1 MRIVTSRRQV
11 LGWGCALA
19 LGAARGASAASRA
32 ERVLGFR
39 NLHTGESLRAVY
51 WAEGRAVAEGCARI
65 AQVLRDHRTGE
76 AHPIDLR
83 LLDLLWTLSSGL
95 EARAPFQ
102 VISGYRSPRSNA
114 ALAAAS
120 DGVARNSLH
129 MQGLAID
136 VRLEDAPLERLHRAA
151 VTLRG
156 GGVGLYR
163 RSDFVHLDVG
173 RVRTW

>member
-1 MRIVTSRRQV
+1 MRVVASRRRV
-11 LGWGCALA
+11 LGWGCLLA
-19 LGAARGASAASRA
+19 LGASRA
-32 ERVLGFR
+32 VAAPRIERALSFR
-39 NLHTGESLRAVY
+39 NLHTDESLRAVY
-51 WAEGRAVAEGCARI
+51 WAEGRVVAEGCARI

-76 AHPIDLR
+76 AHPIDCR
-83 LLDLLWTLSSGL
+83 LLDLLWSLSGAL
-95 EARAPFQ
+95 ETRSPFQ

-120 DGVARNSLH
+120 GGVARNSLH

-136 VRLEDAPLERLHRAA
+136 VRLEDAPLERLHGAA
-151 VTLRG
+151 TTLRG

-163 RSDFVHLDVG
+163 QSNFVHLDVG